1 MASPDPTRTRRFAL
15 PEMDDSR
22 ADELIDAFVTGPKR
36 RRSRRATTANGGRRE
51 DPLVRLDN
59 RITWHEALRR
69 ESARSERYRRPASVI
84 VLRAEFRP
92 GMDRSEI
99 SVDRLVRPIAHVLS
113 RSSRETDHVTRAGDA
128 VFMVLLPETAEHDAT
143 QWAERIIED
152 CDVWLAATLT
162 PVYFRVTVAAASTEE
177 TLEEAFERANE
188 PDAPRLTSGSGQH
201 LALTEHVPDH
211 RGVR

>member
-36 RRSRRATTANGGRRE
+36 RRSRRATNTANGGRRE

-69 ESARSERYRRPASVI
+69 ESARSERYRRPASV
-84 VLRAEFRP
+84 VLLGAEFRP
-92 GMDRSEI
+92 GMDRSEL

-113 RSSRETDHVTRAGDA
+113 RSCRETDHVTRASEA
-128 VFMVLLPETAEHDAT
+128 QFMVLLPETAEHDAA

-152 CDVWLAATLT
+152 CDVWLAATRT
-162 PVYFRVTVAAASTEE
+162 PLYFHVTVAAATAEE
-177 TLEEAFERANE
+177 TLEEAFKRANE
-188 PDAPRLTSGSGQH
+188 PDAPRLISSSGQH
-201 LALTEHVPDH
+201 LSLIHI
-211 RGVR
+211 

>member
-36 RRSRRATTANGGRRE
+36 RRARPATDTANGGRRE

-69 ESARSERYRRPASVI
+69 ESARSERYRRPASVL
-84 VLRAEFRP
+84 VLAAEFRP
-92 GMDRSEI
+92 GIDKSEI
-99 SVDRLVRPIAHVLS
+99 SVDRLVRPIAHVLA

-128 VFMVLLPETAEHDAT
+128 RFMVLLPETAEHDAA
-143 QWAERIIED
+143 QFAERIVED
-152 CDVWLAATLT
+152 CDVWLAATRT
-162 PVYFRVTVAAASTEE
+162 PLYFRVTVAAATADE
-177 TLEEAFERANE
+177 TLEEAFERATG
-188 PDAPRLTSGSGQH
+188 AGPRG
-201 LALTEHVPDH
+201 
-211 RGVR
+211 